1 MNMVYVLAVAF
12 VIILFELVCL
22 LAAADSRDDI
32 DSPEWERR
40 QTWRQNAG

>member
-1 MNMVYVLAVAF
+1 MTILYILVAVLV
-12 VIILFELVCL
+12 VIMFELACW
-22 LAAADSRDDI
+22 LAAADSRDDM